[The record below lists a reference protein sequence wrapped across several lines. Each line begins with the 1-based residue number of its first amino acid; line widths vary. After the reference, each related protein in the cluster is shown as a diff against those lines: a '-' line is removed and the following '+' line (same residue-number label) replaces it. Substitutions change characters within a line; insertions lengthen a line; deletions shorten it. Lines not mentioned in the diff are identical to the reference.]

1 MKITITFC
9 HTKSQP
15 ELEDYIE
22 DKILK
27 YEKMVLEPTI
37 VDVVLDD
44 LMGSKGGN
52 DKKVAITAQLSHV
65 KGPLHLEE
73 STNDFTSAF
82 DLVEDRFARHIERY
96 HEKVVVGSRF
106 PHWTQWNQGSGA
118 ERQVLQK
125 YSWDKIEEKLES
137 KAGPGRVSLLPDRS
151 FPQRGNSL
159 VLGSLGRHGGHPARL
174 PVQSFRSG
182 YHSHPL
188 KL

>member
-1 MKITITFC
+1 MKITITFR

-106 PHWTQWNQGSGA
+106 PH
-118 ERQVLQK
+118 
-125 YSWDKIEEKLES
+125 
-137 KAGPGRVSLLPDRS
+137 
-151 FPQRGNSL
+151 
-159 VLGSLGRHGGHPARL
+159 
-174 PVQSFRSG
+174 
-182 YHSHPL
+182 
-188 KL
+188 